1 MTETV
6 RSKLP
11 SNQTVEALNVIA
23 RFGVLALE
31 SGAASFRAKEMM
43 QRVAVALGIEHLG
56 TIVTPSV
63 ILTTAPGEQGS
74 YTQVLKVRV
83 LGVNMARISA
93 LETLSHHAADTSAN
107 QVSAMLDDLERSPHG
122 HSQPAVILAVALACG
137 AFAIIL
143 GGGLLEFIAAAVGA
157 AVAQAVRIRMTA
169 LHLSPYLISAVCASV
184 ATALSF
190 LLVRL
195 LAAPSPRLGLIAS
208 VLLLVPG
215 TPLVTSLLD
224 LIHLDLISGVTRGVY
239 AVLLVV
245 NMAIGMILVLALTG
259 FSI

>member
-1 MTETV
+1 
-6 RSKLP
+6 
-11 SNQTVEALNVIA
+11 
-23 RFGVLALE
+23 
-31 SGAASFRAKEMM
+31 MM
-43 QRVAVALGIEHLG
+43 QRVAAALGIEHLG

-63 ILTTAPGEQGS
+63 ILTTAPGDQGS
-74 YTQVLKVRV
+74 YTQVLKVRG

-93 LETLSHHAADTSAN
+93 LEALSHRVADTSAM
-107 QVSAMLDDLERSPHG
+107 QVSGLLDDLEHAPHG

-143 GGGLLEFIAAAVGA
+143 RGGVLEFIAAAVGA
-157 AVAQAVRIRMTA
+157 AAAQTVRFRMAA
-169 LHLSPYLISAVCASV
+169 LHLSPYLISAVCAAV
-184 ATALSF
+184 ATACSYI
-190 LLVRL
+190 LVRV

-239 AVLLVV
+239 AALLVV
-245 NMAIGMILVLALTG
+245 NMAIGMILVLVLTG